1 MLLATDVGSRCLGAA
16 RAAPLCRR
24 WPMKTMTTTK
34 DFTDK
39 LETALGAASAAVLFA
54 MMLITTVD
62 VIGRYMFNKP
72 LAGGFELTEMM
83 LAALIYCGLPLVSK
97 RREHI
102 VIDTFDI
109 FMSRAVKRFFDVV
122 ADIVC
127 FLTLSGI
134 GYLIFRR
141 AVRVAEYGDTTSVLK
156 LPLAP
161 VAYVMGTMI
170 VIAAL
175 IHLVLIF
182 VPHSADEG
190 KTII

>member
-1 MLLATDVGSRCLGAA
+1 MSAA
-16 RAAPLCRR
+16 KP
-24 WPMKTMTTTK
+24 
-34 DFTDK
+34 FTDK
-39 LETALGAASAAVLFA
+39 LETALGAASALVLFS
-54 MMLITTVD
+54 MMLITAVD
-62 VIGRYMFNKP
+62 VIGRYVFNKP
-72 LAGGFELTEMM
+72 LGGGFELTEMM

-102 VIDTFDI
+102 VIDTFDP
-109 FMSRAVKRFFDVV
+109 FMSRGVKRWLDVF
-122 ADIVC
+122 ADVVC

-134 GYLIFRR
+134 GVLIFRR
-141 AVRVAEYGDTTSVLK
+141 AARVAEYGDTTNVLK

-161 VAYVMGTMI
+161 LAYAMGTMI

-182 VPHSADEG
+182 VPHRDDEG